1 MDTLNRADCQG
12 VPRFLSGLLAVGIL
26 TIGGCG
32 TRVAATAP
40 SPPDDASRI
49 AAARRMMIGTRYC
62 ALITVDEDGQPQAR
76 TIDPSPPDARMVV
89 WFATNPA
96 TRKVRQIERDPRVTL
111 YYFDE
116 RSPGYVTVIGTASVV
131 ADSEAKQKR
140 WLEKWAPFYPGG
152 AAAAVVFEVTPR
164 RIEIV
169 DLARGIVGDTQ
180 TWAPPSVDI
189 KSP

>member
-1 MDTLNRADCQG
+1 MESLNRDYSRG
-12 VPRFLSGLLAVGIL
+12 VGRLRSGLLAVGIL
-26 TIGGCG
+26 TFGGCG
-32 TRVAATAP
+32 THGAAIART
-40 SPPDDASRI
+40 PPDDASRI
-49 AAARRMMIGTRYC
+49 AVARRLMIETRYC
-62 ALITVDEDGQPQAR
+62 ALITIGEDGQPQAR

-89 WFATNPA
+89 WFVTNPA

-116 RSPGYVTVIGTASVV
+116 RSPGYVTVIGTARIV

-140 WLEKWAPFYPGG
+140 WLEKWTPFYPGG
-152 AAAAVVFEVTPR
+152 AAAAVVFEVTAR

-169 DLARGIVGDTQ
+169 DVACGIVGDAQ

-189 KSP
+189 KPQ